1 MTFFCYDCF
10 TFTVSRVYGLVGL
23 VSLFELSTCM
33 TFTSFD
39 LKLQSKSKVIAIS
52 YVISSIKSKG
62 SASMG
67 GTVTMPLT
75 NWTEAFVYSRSG
87 SGRHRDTFA
96 LTSPPDIV
104 VGESDCIFIYCVRGA

>member
-1 MTFFCYDCF
+1 
-10 TFTVSRVYGLVGL
+10 
-23 VSLFELSTCM
+23 
-33 TFTSFD
+33 
-39 LKLQSKSKVIAIS
+39 
-52 YVISSIKSKG
+52 
-62 SASMG
+62 
-67 GTVTMPLT
+67 LT